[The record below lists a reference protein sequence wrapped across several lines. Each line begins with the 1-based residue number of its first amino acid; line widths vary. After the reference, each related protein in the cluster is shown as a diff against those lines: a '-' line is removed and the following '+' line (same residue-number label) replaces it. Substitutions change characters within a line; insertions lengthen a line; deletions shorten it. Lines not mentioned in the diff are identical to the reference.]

1 VHGVPRAVRKQK
13 CREVVEAVVRVLLVR
28 GSSRLLGRFLTV
40 ATRDRCPRLSRWQV
54 SYSADDECRLG
65 PLDMLLEFAAQQL
78 DTERLGRR
86 DGS

>member
-1 VHGVPRAVRKQK
+1 MQN
-13 CREVVEAVVRVLLVR
+13 CRWPVWAGARLPLLC

-40 ATRDRCPRLSRWQV
+40 ATSDRCPRLSRWQV

-78 DTERLGRR
+78 DTQRLGRR